1 MAHFHKGWSTC
12 YLRMCNTRVNIVSF
26 DFMLILDKDLF
37 LICWLNIVSVKAAV
51 QKCCIDTLQKANKE
65 VALGPRR
72 ECVL

>member
-1 MAHFHKGWSTC
+1 M
-12 YLRMCNTRVNIVSF
+12 SF